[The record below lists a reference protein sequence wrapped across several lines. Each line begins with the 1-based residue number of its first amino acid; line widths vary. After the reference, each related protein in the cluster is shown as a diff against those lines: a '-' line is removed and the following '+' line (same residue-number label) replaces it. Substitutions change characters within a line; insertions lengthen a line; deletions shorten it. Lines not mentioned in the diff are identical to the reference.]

1 MTILATDLF
10 TPAANP
16 LPTANWT
23 TVTGSSNL
31 QATGTACEPTTAS
44 ATNRALYTGV
54 SFPANQYAK
63 VKIGALPNS
72 ASIGGIVFVR
82 SSPTTA
88 ANNYQVQ
95 LIAIGGLGSA
105 TCTWSIRR
113 GATILVGGSF
123 TLSANDF
130 VILGMDGT
138 TLTLYKNG
146 TAVPLATATDA
157 TFASGDPGIGF
168 ITSTDALTDYQL
180 LSFEAGSIVQAAA
193 PTFSPAAGTYTGSQ
207 TVTLSSSTASST
219 IYYTTDG
226 TTPTTSSSSVPSGGT
241 IVIASTLT
249 LKAIALSNGPLDT
262 ASTETDALYTINSA
276 SGSNGSLLLM
286 GTGN

>member
-54 SFPANQYAK
+54 SVPADQYAK
-63 VKIGALPNS
+63 ITILALPNA

-95 LIAIGGLGSA
+95 LVALGGLGSA

-113 GATILVGGSF
+113 GATILVGGTF
-123 TLSANDF
+123 TLSVNDV
-130 VILGMDGT
+130 VILGMKGT
-138 TLTLYKNG
+138 TLTLYRNG

-157 TFASGDPGIGF
+157 TFATGNTGLGF
-168 ITSTDALTDYQL
+168 ITSTDPLTDYKFA
-180 LSFEAGSIVQAAA
+180 SFETGSIVQAVA

-207 TVTLSSSTASST
+207 TITLSSSTPSST
-219 IYYTTDG
+219 IFYTTDG
-226 TTPTTSSSSVPSGGT
+226 STPTTSSSSVASGGT
-241 IVIASTLT
+241 VVISTSRT

-262 ASTETDALYTINSA
+262 VSTETDGAYTINPVIVHKRSTR
-276 SGSNGSLLLM
+276 SK
-286 GTGN
+286 

>member
-44 ATNRALYTGV
+44 VTNRALYTGV
-54 SFPANQYAK
+54 SVPADQYAK
-63 VKIGALPNS
+63 ITILALPS
-72 ASIGGIVFVR
+72 TASIGGIVFVR

-95 LIAIGGLGSA
+95 LIAFGGLGSA

-113 GATILVGGSF
+113 GPTILVGSTF
-123 TLSANDF
+123 TLSVNDV
-130 VILGMDGT
+130 VIFAMKGT

-157 TFASGDPGIGF
+157 TFATGNTGLGF
-168 ITSTDALTDYQL
+168 ITSTDALTDYKFA
-180 LSFEAGSIVQAAA
+180 SFETGSIVQAVA

-207 TVTLSSSTASST
+207 TITLSSSTPSST
-219 IYYTTDG
+219 IFYTTDG
-226 TTPTTSSSSVPSGGT
+226 STPTTSSSSVASGGT
-241 IVIASTLT
+241 VVISSSRT

-262 ASTETDALYTINSA
+262 TSTETDGAYTINPVIVHKRSTR
-276 SGSNGSLLLM
+276 SK
-286 GTGN
+286 